1 VASLAS
7 FIFLHLLN
15 IRQAGEDLEE
25 IEEEDEEQLTDEEER
40 QYDRPSRSQGTSTL
54 QTGPEPAQGSL
65 ARILARSQPS
75 KPTATETSP
84 LLPRASS
91 LPRSRVRRRRG
102 TVSHGDA
109 TVGQAVLMVR
119 HHLPIYYPGTRAHP
133 FFVALEIIRRN
144 WGFVFGESVSLAA
157 LPIAV
162 R

>member
-1 VASLAS
+1 MASLAALS
-7 FIFLHLLN
+7 LHLLN

-40 QYDRPSRSQGTSTL
+40 QYDRPSRSQDTSAL
-54 QTGPEPAQGSL
+54 QTEAAQGSL

-119 HHLPIYYPGTRAHP
+119 HNLPIYYPGPRAHP
-133 FFVALEIIRRN
+133 FF
-144 WGFVFGESVSLAA
+144 
-157 LPIAV
+157 
-162 R
+162 

>member
-1 VASLAS
+1 M
-7 FIFLHLLN
+7 HLLN

-40 QYDRPSRSQGTSTL
+40 QYDRPSRSQDTSAL
-54 QTGPEPAQGSL
+54 QTGPEAAQGSSV
-65 ARILARSQPS
+65 ILARSQPS

-119 HHLPIYYPGTRAHP
+119 HNLPIYYSGPRAHP

-144 WGFVFGESVSLAA
+144 WRFVFGESVSLAA